1 MPSIYHF
8 IVVVWLNIN
17 NCPKDTVYNATFKE
31 YNNINRGMINV
42 INIALM
48 IYTYPNFRVFMVNIA
63 QFKFHDGFIQFFLV
77 SGNSGKL
84 GNDGNVGNGGNLGSG
99 PKKSG
104 LLSFFCTSSLNT

>member
-48 IYTYPNFRVFMVNIA
+48 IHTYPNCCEYSWLILHNLNFMMDS
-63 QFKFHDGFIQFFLV
+63 F
-77 SGNSGKL
+77 
-84 GNDGNVGNGGNLGSG
+84 
-99 PKKSG
+99 
-104 LLSFFCTSSLNT
+104 SFF